1 MKQLPKPN
9 EIETRDLY
17 LARCLSDGRWTQEF
31 PNPTERIFRAAD
43 VWTDERG
50 VSEFEHRP
58 LSMEVCE
65 LRVEG
70 ETQPKIEGL
79 AAVFERWSED
89 LGGFKEII
97 RKGAFTKS
105 LERGDD
111 IRALVDHDTGKVIGR
126 RKSKTLT
133 LRTTGQGL
141 RVTIRPGNTQAGRDI
156 VESVRRG
163 DVDGMSIGFSVPDGG
178 ATWSFPEGELAERE
192 VTGIDLRE
200 VSVVAFPAFADTSA
214 AVRSIQM
221 AQELH
226 EAGRA
231 DLEARSERV
240 AKKQREIETA

>member
-1 MKQLPKPN
+1 MKLLPRPN
-9 EIETRDLY
+9 EQETRDLY
-17 LARCLSDGRWTQEF
+17 LARCLSDGRWREEF
-31 PNPTERIFRAAD
+31 PNETERLFKASD

-58 LSMEVCE
+58 VALEVCE

-79 AAVFERWSED
+79 AAVFERWSVD
-89 LGGFKEII
+89 LGGFKEIV
-97 RKGAFTKS
+97 RRGAFKKT
-105 LERGDD
+105 LESGDD
-111 IRALVDHDTGKVIGR
+111 IRAMVDHDTGKVIGR
-126 RKSKTLT
+126 RKNNTLS
-133 LRTTGQGL
+133 LRTTREGL
-141 RVTIRPGNTQAGRDI
+141 RVTIKPANTGAGRDI

-192 VTGIDLRE
+192 VTEIDLSE

-214 AVRSIQM
+214 AVRSIQT

-231 DLEARSERV
+231 DLAARSERV
-240 AKKQREIETA
+240 AERQRALESA